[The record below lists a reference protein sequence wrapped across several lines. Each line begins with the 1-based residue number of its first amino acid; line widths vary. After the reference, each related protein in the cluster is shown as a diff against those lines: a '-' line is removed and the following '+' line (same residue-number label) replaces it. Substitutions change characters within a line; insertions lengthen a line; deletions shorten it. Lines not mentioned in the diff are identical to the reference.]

1 MRAVILALALTAASV
16 SAFHAPA
23 VNARRSVAK
32 MALPDYAVPADAVGA
47 TTEVGG
53 KVFDPLKLSK
63 WRPFDEMRAAELR
76 NGRVAM
82 LGSVGW
88 IWPQMVGPWGTDHV
102 TTVDP
107 IKAIVQVEPQAWAQI
122 FLLAGTFEVLD
133 YKHDW
138 SKGPLWDP
146 LALMPKE
153 PAAAKARQEQEIK
166 HGRLAMLSWASFV
179 AAHYIPG
186 SVPLLPLQG
195 GVFL

>member
-1 MRAVILALALTAASV
+1 MRSVIVFFALVTGA
-16 SAFHAPA
+16 SAFQARSPS
-23 VNARRSVAK
+23 ARRSVTK

-47 TTEVGG
+47 TNEVGG
-53 KVFDPLKLSK
+53 KVFDPLGLAK

-82 LGSVGW
+82 LASVGW
-88 IWPQMVGPWGTDHV
+88 VWPQMFGPWGTDHV

-107 IKAIVQVEPQAWAQI
+107 IKAIGQVEPQAWAQI
-122 FLLAGTFEVLD
+122 FLLAGTLEVLD

-146 LALMPKE
+146 LDLMPKDA
-153 PAAAKARQEQEIK
+153 AAAKVRQEQELK
-166 HGRLAMLSWASFV
+166 HARLAMLSWASYV

-186 SVPLLPLQG
+186 SVPALPISG
-195 GVFL
+195 DVFL